1 MINLKDNKIYLL
13 DGAIGTMIQR
23 FQLTEA
29 DFRGNVM
36 AESKT
41 LQKGNNDLL
50 NLTRPD
56 VVREIHRRYL
66 EAGADFIET
75 NTFSSQRISMSD
87 YGCEHLCT
95 QLNIEGARL
104 ARAEA
109 DFFTKQT
116 PGKPR
121 YVLGSVGP
129 SNRAGSLSP
138 DVSDP
143 ALRTLDFDTLS
154 AAYR

>member
-1 MINLKDNKIYLL
+1 MINLNDNRIYLL

-75 NTFSSQRISMSD
+75 NTFSSQRISMAD

-95 QLNIEGARL
+95 RLNIEGARL

-109 DFFTKQT
+109 DFFSQQT
-116 PGKPR
+116 PEKPR
-121 YVLGSVGP
+121 SVFGSVGP
-129 SNRAGSLSP
+129 TNRTCS
-138 DVSDP
+138 
-143 ALRTLDFDTLS
+143 
-154 AAYR
+154 